1 MRTII
6 KQKVPASNRRAER
19 NYMKNKFKENK
30 LG

>member
-6 KQKVPASNRRAER
+6 KQKVPASNRWAER
-19 NYMKNKFKENK
+19 NYMINKFKENK